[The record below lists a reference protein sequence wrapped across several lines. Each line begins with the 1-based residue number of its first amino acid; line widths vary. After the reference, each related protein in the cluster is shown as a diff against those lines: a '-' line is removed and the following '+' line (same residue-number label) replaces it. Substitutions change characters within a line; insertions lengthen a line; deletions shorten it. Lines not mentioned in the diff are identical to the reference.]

1 MVNYLKDVQSKNEIL
16 FVACVHVCT
25 YSSEDSN
32 CPMGFESPMVDV
44 PVLYIHIVRASN
56 L

>member
-1 MVNYLKDVQSKNEIL
+1 MVYYLNAVCNKNEIL
-16 FVACVHVCT
+16 FVACVHICT

-32 CPMGFESPMVDV
+32 NPMGFESPMVDV